1 MNALKPMEI
10 QNQSFL
16 PQQIHQTSSLQIN
29 SANLNQNSSYHCQTQ
44 SQISNPILSKAFT
57 QPMIKSSTAVSSQLQ
72 SLQPVTHVTIKPG
85 PSQVIPSA
93 NITNVL
99 PSQPAQQSLKILEE
113 KSLPSLRITPAPR
126 PMSTGKPTIL
136 ESKQKTSR
144 SSEIIWRIDQVTLPD
159 GWKTRTLY
167 WTDREKHF
175 YLSPEGKI
183 FSSRKSVLEFMQQ
196 CGTYSE
202 SDFEKVRKGMVRKK
216 RKKMDNDQWVPV
228 KKKQRKK
235 LNKAS
240 ATIATDLVTDKS
252 SDESQD
258 TPITSNNQS
267 DTASEIANTPSDE
280 QQASIKPCTVRIEKL
295 E

>member
-1 MNALKPMEI
+1 MNALNPMEI

-16 PQQIHQTSSLQIN
+16 PQQIHQPSLQMN
-29 SANLNQNSSYHCQTQ
+29 SANLNQQNTALHCQTQ

-57 QPMIKSSTAVSSQLQ
+57 QPIIKSSTAVTSQLQ
-72 SLQPVTHVTIKPG
+72 SLHPVTQVTITPG
-85 PSQVIPSA
+85 PSQVLPSA
-93 NITNVL
+93 NITTVL
-99 PSQPAQQSLKILEE
+99 PSHQPAQQSLKILEE

-144 SSEIIWRIDQVTLPD
+144 SSEIIWRIDQLTLPD

-196 CGTYSE
+196 CGTYSDN
-202 SDFEKVRKGMVRKK
+202 DFDKVRKGMVRKK

-252 SDESQD
+252 SDESQG
-258 TPITSNNQS
+258 TPNNNQS
-267 DTASEIANTPSDE
+267 EAEIANTPSDE

>member
-1 MNALKPMEI
+1 MNALNPMEI

-16 PQQIHQTSSLQIN
+16 PQQIHQPSLQMN
-29 SANLNQNSSYHCQTQ
+29 SANLNQQNTALHCQTQ

-57 QPMIKSSTAVSSQLQ
+57 QPIIKSSTAVTSQLQ
-72 SLQPVTHVTIKPG
+72 SLHPVTQVTITPG
-85 PSQVIPSA
+85 PSQVLPSA
-93 NITNVL
+93 NITTVL
-99 PSQPAQQSLKILEE
+99 PSHQPAQQSLKILEE

-144 SSEIIWRIDQVTLPD
+144 SSEIIWRIDQLTLPD

-196 CGTYSE
+196 CGTYSDN
-202 SDFEKVRKGMVRKK
+202 DFDKVRKGMVRKK

-258 TPITSNNQS
+258 TPNNNQS
-267 DTASEIANTPSDE
+267 EAEIANTPSDE